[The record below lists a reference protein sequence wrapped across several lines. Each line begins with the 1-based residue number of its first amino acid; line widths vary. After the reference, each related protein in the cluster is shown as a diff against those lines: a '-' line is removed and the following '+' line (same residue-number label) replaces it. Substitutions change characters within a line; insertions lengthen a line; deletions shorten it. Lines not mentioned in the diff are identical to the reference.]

1 MPGMRTLDQ
10 RAIQSMPTLQDAFAM
25 ADNAERPTAIT
36 QAVSALVDR
45 LGIHGLPWILWTLIC
60 FAAVWRGNEQTLRYI
75 HIWHGGRYRAKVDIR
90 TGEVLEGDLP
100 RAQLA
105 CVTAWLILH
114 QREIASAWNKV
125 TSGRKPGKIAPLR

>member
-1 MPGMRTLDQ
+1 MPELCR
-10 RAIQSMPTLQDAFAM
+10 F
-25 ADNAERPTAIT
+25 
-36 QAVSALVDR
+36 
-45 LGIHGLPWILWTLIC
+45 LGISIKMQYDDHAPPH
-60 FAAVWRGNEQTLRYI
+60 I

>member
-45 LGIHGLPWILWTLIC
+45 LANHSN
-60 FAAVWRGNEQTLRYI
+60 F
-75 HIWHGGRYRAKVDIR
+75 DS
-90 TGEVLEGDLP
+90 GDAEKLSLGSTIPRFLP
-100 RAQLA
+100 RQ
-105 CVTAWLILH
+105 
-114 QREIASAWNKV
+114 
-125 TSGRKPGKIAPLR
+125 

>member
-45 LGIHGLPWILWTLIC
+45 LGIHGLPWMVVVLHLD
-60 FAAVWRGNEQTLRYI
+60 GN
-75 HIWHGGRYRAKVDIR
+75 A
-90 TGEVLEGDLP
+90 
-100 RAQLA
+100 
-105 CVTAWLILH
+105 
-114 QREIASAWNKV
+114 
-125 TSGRKPGKIAPLR
+125 